1 MVLIGMD
8 TTTQTLTP
16 LELQG
21 RVNSAIGAIT
31 CLPLVASFL
40 IAGTVIVNIGRGYT
54 SILLL
59 LVSLVCAGC
68 ISNIKSSAVSV
79 KAFCKKP
86 S

>member
-31 CLPLVASFL
+31 CLPLVA
-40 IAGTVIVNIGRGYT
+40 
-54 SILLL
+54 
-59 LVSLVCAGC
+59 
-68 ISNIKSSAVSV
+68 
-79 KAFCKKP
+79 
-86 S
+86 